1 MASRAS
7 ARDEEISC
15 VYENDFYVVNA
26 VKVIKGCILDK
37 KNLIYRETGKTVF
50 SLIID
55 IIFNKG

>member
-15 VYENDFYVVNA
+15 VYENDFYVANA

-37 KNLIYRETGKTVF
+37 ENLIYKETGKTVF
-50 SLIID
+50 SLIIN